1 MSEEK
6 KPEATKK
13 EVQPAPA
20 AKVAAV
26 ETAPVKDQSA
36 EIEALK
42 AQLKAQEEANKK
54 SQDKIVNEL
63 LARVGVS
70 LDDLKAI
77 EEQELRGK
85 DMISVNIGRQVVTI
99 NGVKYTG
106 TVEVPRVM
114 AEVIISAAGNY
125 RNQILREKIGNKYQ
139 IMQTE
144 TGAIGSRLIGPV
156 DPDLAL

>member
-13 EVQPAPA
+13 EVHPATA
-20 AKVAAV
+20 AKAAMD
-26 ETAPVKDQSA
+26 PQA

-42 AQLKAQEEANKK
+42 AQIKAQDEANKK

-63 LARVGVS
+63 LSRVGIS
-70 LDDLKAI
+70 LEDLKAI
-77 EEQELRGK
+77 ERQEKEGK
-85 DMISVNIGRQVVTI
+85 EMLSVNIGRQVVSI

-106 TVEVPRVM
+106 TFEVPRVM
-114 AEVIISAAGNY
+114 AESIISAAGNY

-144 TGAIGSRLIGPV
+144 TGGIGSRLIGPV

>member
-13 EVQPAPA
+13 EVQPATA
-20 AKVAAV
+20 AKVEQLSPA
-26 ETAPVKDQSA
+26 A

-63 LARVGVS
+63 LSRVGVS
-70 LDDLKAI
+70 LEDLQAI
-77 EEQELRGK
+77 EKQEKEGK
-85 DMISVNIGRQVVTI
+85 EMMSINIGRQVVTI

-144 TGAIGSRLIGPV
+144 TGGIGSRLIGPV
-156 DPDLAL
+156 DPDMAL